1 MIENIR
7 KFSCL
12 LLLAALLAVT
22 SFSYS
27 FTQKITKVNG
37 AVALGFTRARV
48 LNSLGKP
55 ASPQRSDFFYENSD
69 VSELIVS
76 FNEKTDLVEAVIVR
90 GKNPKYSV
98 EGVSVGANKDL
109 VRKTFGG
116 PEKIID
122 YKKSNE
128 QCWYYPSKNVSFA
141 FKGDNVSSFGLSSS
155 NVGR

>member
-1 MIENIR
+1 ML
-7 KFSCL
+7 F
-12 LLLAALLAVT
+12 LAALLAVT
-22 SFSYS
+22 SSSYS
-27 FTQKITKVNG
+27 FAQKITKVAG
-37 AVALGFTRARV
+37 AVGLGYTKAQV
-48 LNSLGKP
+48 VNSLGKP
-55 ASPQRSDFFYENSD
+55 VSPQRFDFFYENSD

-76 FNEKTDLVEAVIVR
+76 FDEKTGLVESVIVR

-98 EGVSVGANKDL
+98 EGVGVGASKDL
-109 VRKTFGG
+109 VQKIFGG

-141 FKGDNVSSFGLSSS
+141 FKGDNVSSFGLSSN